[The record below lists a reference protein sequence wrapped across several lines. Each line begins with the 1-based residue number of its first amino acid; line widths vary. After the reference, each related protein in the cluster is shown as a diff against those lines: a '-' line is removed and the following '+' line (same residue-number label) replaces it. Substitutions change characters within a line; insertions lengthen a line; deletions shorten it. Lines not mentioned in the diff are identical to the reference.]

1 MNKNEIDE
9 TLEELEKMSDNVLVL
24 NDAYSKENPLLL
36 ELANITY
43 YLLWNYTK
51 SLIALKMYLNSTFRC
66 EKDFALSQICI
77 TINECLKHVI
87 GFNTKDSK
95 QRKDSIWI
103 AKMGRF
109 IVCHPEMQEHYN
121 SLKEKLLLF
130 ADKFDKGSVL
140 KAVRDIATHGDKDIE
155 KMRSLHQIPSST
167 IIQHLSE
174 WGMYMQ
180 PTAHFAFTVFE
191 NECQREIDNRNVMN
205 PVSL

>member
-109 IVCHPEMQEHYN
+109 IVSHPEMQEHYN
-121 SLKEKLLLF
+121 SLKEKLGETLF
-130 ADKFDKGSVL
+130 KKIFEVILTDNGWEFSEPA
-140 KAVRDIATHGDKDIE
+140 DIE
-155 KMRSLHQIPSST
+155 FNYKTGGVRGI
-167 IIQHLSE
+167 
-174 WGMYMQ
+174 
-180 PTAHFAFTVFE
+180 
-191 NECQREIDNRNVMN
+191 
-205 PVSL
+205 